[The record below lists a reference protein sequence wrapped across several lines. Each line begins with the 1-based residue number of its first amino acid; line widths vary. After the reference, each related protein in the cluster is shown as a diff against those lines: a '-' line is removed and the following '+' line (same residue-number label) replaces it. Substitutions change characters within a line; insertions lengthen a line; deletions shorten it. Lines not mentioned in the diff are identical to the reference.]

1 MDFQSVRK
9 KTDWKS
15 ILPFAKTHLISGQ
28 PYTETLGEFRYP
40 RIESGRTSSIN
51 QFCSSTHTVNLVHS
65 FMTTSFFKPLPVT
78 VLSGFLGAGK
88 TTLLNHVL
96 ANREGLRVA
105 VIVNDMSEVN
115 IDAALIKKGDAN
127 LSRTDEQLIEMS
139 NGCICCT
146 LREDLLIEV
155 ARLAREN
162 RFDHLLIESTGISE
176 PMPVA
181 ETFTFEDEEGNTLSS
196 ISQLDTMVTVVD
208 AKNFM
213 KDFGSWDDLVDRK
226 IGLNADDKRNVVD
239 LLVDQVEFANV
250 IVINKTDLISVEE
263 LVLLKDLL
271 RRLNSGAKIVTT
283 SEGRIPVSQIIGT
296 GMFAMDKAKE
306 HSGWL
311 SVPRGQEQ
319 PESEEYGIRSFVYE
333 ARRPFHPK
341 RFASTMDLDNGW
353 LAGVLRSKGLAWFA
367 TKHDYAFD
375 WSQAGVSFRMDPA
388 GYWWASA
395 PEKEWPEDNDEIIK
409 IREEFQGE
417 YGDRRQL
424 LIFIGIEIDEANIRS
439 LLDSC
444 LLTDLEYV
452 QGPEAWASYEDPF
465 PPIEFDDEDEFE
477 DEELEGQEEVGR

>member
-1 MDFQSVRK
+1 
-9 KTDWKS
+9 
-15 ILPFAKTHLISGQ
+15 
-28 PYTETLGEFRYP
+28 
-40 RIESGRTSSIN
+40 
-51 QFCSSTHTVNLVHS
+51 
-65 FMTTSFFKPLPVT
+65 MTTTPTKPLPVT

-88 TTLLNHVL
+88 TTLLNHIL

-115 IDAALIKKGDAN
+115 IDAALIKNGDAN
-127 LSRTDEQLIEMS
+127 LSRTEEQLVEMT

-155 ARLAREN
+155 ARLARED

-181 ETFTFEDEEGNTLSS
+181 ETFTFEDEEGNSLSS

-213 KDFGSWDDLVDRK
+213 RDFGSWDDLVDRK
-226 IGLNADDKRNVVD
+226 IGISEEDKRNVVD

-250 IVINKTDLISVEE
+250 IVINKTDLVSPQE
-263 LVLLKDLL
+263 LVVLKDLL
-271 RRLNSGAKIVTT
+271 RRLNGGAKILTAK
-283 SEGRIPVSQIIGT
+283 EGRVPVAQVIGT
-296 GMFAMDKAKE
+296 GLFAMEQAEE
-306 HSGWL
+306 HEGWL
-311 SVPRGQEQ
+311 SVPRGEEQ
-319 PESEEYGIRSFVYE
+319 SESDEYGITSFVYE

-341 RFASTMDLDNGW
+341 RFSLTMDLDDGW

-375 WSQAGVSFRMDPA
+375 WSQAGVSFRLDPA
-388 GYWWASA
+388 GYWWVSA
-395 PEKEWPEDNDEIIK
+395 PDDEWPEENDEIIK

-417 YGDRRQL
+417 YGDRRQVL
-424 LIFIGIEIDEANIRS
+424 VFIGMEMDEADIRRQ
-439 LLDSC
+439 LDSC

-452 QGPEAWASYEDPF
+452 QGPAAWADYEDPF
-465 PPIEFDDEDEFE
+465 PPVVFGSEDDD
-477 DEELEGQEEVGR
+477 DSEGDQ

>member
-1 MDFQSVRK
+1 MNWEDKPHR
-9 KTDWKS
+9 DG
-15 ILPFAKTHLISGQ
+15 P
-28 PYTETLGEFRYP
+28 
-40 RIESGRTSSIN
+40 
-51 QFCSSTHTVNLVHS
+51 
-65 FMTTSFFKPLPVT
+65 TTPLPVT

-105 VIVNDMSEVN
+105 VIVNDMSVVN
-115 IDAALIKKGDAN
+115 IDAALVKNGDAN
-127 LSRTDEQLIEMS
+127 LSRTDEQLVEMS

-181 ETFTFEDEEGNTLSS
+181 ETFTFEDNEGISLSS

-226 IGLNADDKRNVVD
+226 IGLSEEDKRNVVD

-250 IVINKTDLISVEE
+250 IVINKTDLVSGEE
-263 LVLLKDLL
+263 MALLKDLL
-271 RRLNSGAKIVTT
+271 RRLNGTAKIITAQ
-283 SEGRIPVSQIIGT
+283 EGRVPVSEVVGT
-296 GMFAMDKAKE
+296 GLFAME
-306 HSGWL
+306 HAEGQPGWL

-319 PESEEYGIRSFVYE
+319 AESDEYGISSFVYE

-341 RFASTMDLDNGW
+341 RFSLTMDLDDGW

-367 TKHDYAFD
+367 TKNDFAFD
-375 WSQAGVSFRMDPA
+375 WSQAGVSFRLEPT

-395 PEKEWPEDNDEIIK
+395 PESEWPDDNDEIIK
-409 IREEFQGE
+409 IREAFQGKH
-417 YGDRRQL
+417 GDRRQL
-424 LIFIGIEIDEANIRS
+424 LVFIGMEMDEANIRR

-452 QGPEAWASYEDPF
+452 QGPEAWSAYEDPF
-465 PPIEFDDEDEFE
+465 PAVELGSDDEHQACD
-477 DEELEGQEEVGR
+477 LEYEQ